1 MSRIPVSWRVQAFG
15 LDASALR
22 ATRRNPSQLLP
33 EAHRLKQVS
42 RLTGSFQGTN
52 MRSVGE
58 GIGVTQNLVHGRRGR
73 GVHRVNPDLSDHEL
87 IRVKPLGEYGVL
99 TLLRQCSA

>member
-33 EAHRLKQVS
+33 EAHRLKQAS
-42 RLTGSFQGTN
+42 GLKRLVEGAHRCL
-52 MRSVGE
+52 MGE
-58 GIGVTQNLVHGRRGR
+58 AIGVTHNLVHRRRGR

-87 IRVKPLGEYGVL
+87 IRVKQRRSRNYRQ
-99 TLLRQCSA
+99 LRGAP